1 MGTSTQYP
9 STNRIGATVTPPRQ
23 RSAYPT
29 TNAAVATPHHSVDRD
44 PAAPVSFVPVI
55 DGGV

>member
-1 MGTSTQYP
+1 MGTRMQYP
-9 STNRIGATVTPPRQ
+9 ITNRIGATVTPPRH

-29 TNAAVATPHHSVDRD
+29 AKAAAASPHHSVDRD
-44 PAAPVSFVPVI
+44 AAAPVPFVPVI